1 MIDCENEVFTRIAEK
16 LRSEYEKINITGE
29 YVNEPS
35 AFPHVSII
43 MIDNSTIRSSLD
55 GSSDYEAATVTFEIN
70 VYSNLQSGRKAQ
82 AKAIANMI
90 DKEFKDMNFMR
101 IALLPMPNLVDSGLY
116 RITGR
121 YRGCC
126 DGETFYRR

>member
-1 MIDCENEVFTRIAEK
+1 MIDCENAVFTRIAEK

-35 AFPHVSII
+35 TFPHVSII
-43 MIDNSTIRSSLD
+43 MIDNTTIRNSLD

-121 YRGCC
+121 YSGCC